1 MITPYKANMV
11 SPCFSLLR
19 LGSFSLFPV
28 GKFSAAAA
36 LSARNLS
43 NSLLDKDSST
53 SFPVLVELPG

>member
-1 MITPYKANMV
+1 
-11 SPCFSLLR
+11 
-19 LGSFSLFPV
+19 V